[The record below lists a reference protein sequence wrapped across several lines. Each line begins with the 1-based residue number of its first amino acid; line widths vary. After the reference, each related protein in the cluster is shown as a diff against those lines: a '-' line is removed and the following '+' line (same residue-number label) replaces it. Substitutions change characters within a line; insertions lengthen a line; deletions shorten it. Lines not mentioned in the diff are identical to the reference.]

1 MKFLKIILISSLIFS
16 CSNNYETEFLTG
28 YWEIVSVSLNG
39 EKLKNYT
46 FNNTVDYFEL
56 NDKNQGYRKKMK
68 PRIDGNY
75 EINMHKIEF
84 KIDKNKNDIYLVYG
98 KSKGFVET
106 IVKIDSTNLHLKNA
120 DGYLYEYKRFSAK
133 NYLDE

>member
-1 MKFLKIILISSLIFS
+1 LKFLNIILISSLIFS

-68 PRIDGNY
+68 PRIDG
-75 EINMHKIEF
+75 
-84 KIDKNKNDIYLVYG
+84 
-98 KSKGFVET
+98 
-106 IVKIDSTNLHLKNA
+106 
-120 DGYLYEYKRFSAK
+120 
-133 NYLDE
+133 